1 MSGSKTLLKRKPK
14 PSSARASAIPAPSA
28 AAPAPVGASTD
39 DEQLVLPPC
48 NNEWFELRR
57 SPIAGI
63 GAFAKKDIPRRTRMI
78 EYAGEKISNEEAERR
93 YPDTQD
99 TRHHTFLFTL
109 NSKWAIDAAVNGNE
123 ARFINHSCEPNC
135 EAVITRHKIWIETLG
150 RIKAGTELS
159 YDYQFEYLDNYTE
172 KDLAYYLCTCGSPN
186 CRGTIVEP
194 KPEPKKG
201 KKTASK

>member
-1 MSGSKTLLKRKPK
+1 MTTRIDL
-14 PSSARASAIPAPSA
+14 I
-28 AAPAPVGASTD
+28 
-39 DEQLVLPPC
+39 EQT
-48 NNEWFELRR
+48 
-57 SPIAGI
+57 
-63 GAFAKKDIPRRTRMI
+63 FAKKDIPRRTRMI

-99 TRHHTFLFTL
+99 TPHHTLLFTL

-135 EAVITRHKIWIETLG
+135 EAVITRNKIWIESLR

-172 KDLAYYLCTCGSPN
+172 KDLAYYVCTCGSPK

-194 KPEPKKG
+194 KPEPKNT
-201 KKTASK
+201 KTKAASK